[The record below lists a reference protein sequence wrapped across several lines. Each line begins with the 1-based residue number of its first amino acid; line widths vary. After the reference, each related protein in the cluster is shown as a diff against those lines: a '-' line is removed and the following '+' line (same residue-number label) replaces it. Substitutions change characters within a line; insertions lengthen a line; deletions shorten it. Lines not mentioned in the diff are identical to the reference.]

1 MVPEA
6 PLERTDAGLVPA
18 GDGWFVVNVRDA
30 RWFDGHELG
39 YGTSFESENARFRDL
54 GINVNLLLPGQPS
67 CMYHGEGAQEGFLVV
82 SGECVLIVEGQE
94 RTLRAWDFVHC
105 PAWTEHVIVGAGDG
119 PCVFIAVGARLEGPR
134 DHLSRERHGAQ
145 AWRGSGDGDERPE
158 RGLRPL
164 RRAQAGPVPR
174 RVPSGLTVP
183 RQYGQVTVCYL

>member
-94 RTLRAWDFVHC
+94 RTVRAWDFVHC

-119 PCVFIAVGARLEGPR
+119 PCVFIAVGARLKGRGIIYPVS
-134 DHLSRERHGAQ
+134 DTALKHGAGVETETSDPNE
-145 AWRGSGDGDERPE
+145 AYARFAE
-158 RGLRPL
+158 LK
-164 RRAQAGPVPR
+164 PVPC
-174 RVPSGLTVP
+174 PDEFPAG
-183 RQYGQVTVCYL
+183 